1 MHSDQKLIFNCSV
14 DSATIFILLDGNVF
28 LYGYDCNQTLTDETT
43 RSYKIECSPYY
54 ETSTSTF
61 NVPKR
66 REDATIECRAPKYED
81 GYDIFE
87 ASITWAVPC
96 NNIKECYDGEDE
108 NNCEF
113 PFWTIPT
120 ILFGTGL
127 VLCFSFAAYL
137 HKYSRQEWNGMK

>member
-1 MHSDQKLIFNCSV
+1 MNSDQKLSFNCSV
-14 DSATIFILLDGNVF
+14 DSASIFISLDGIVYA
-28 LYGYDCNQTLTDETT
+28 YGYVCNQILTDETT
-43 RSYKIECSPYY
+43 RRYRIECNPSY
-54 ETSTSTF
+54 EPSKFIF
-61 NVPKR
+61 NPPKR
-66 REDATIECRAPKYED
+66 REDSTIECRAPKYEAN
-81 GYDIFE
+81 E
-87 ASITWAVPC
+87 ALNTWAVPC

-127 VLCFSFAAYL
+127 VLCLSFAAYL